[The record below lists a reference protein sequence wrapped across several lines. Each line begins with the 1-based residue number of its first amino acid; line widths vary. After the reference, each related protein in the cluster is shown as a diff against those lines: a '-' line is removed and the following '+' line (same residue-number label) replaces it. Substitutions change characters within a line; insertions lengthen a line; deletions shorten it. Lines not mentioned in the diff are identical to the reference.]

1 MIMDIEEAIQFL
13 VEHMAVLDA
22 KLERLESI
30 MATKDDFDEI
40 KAALRAG
47 QKFVTQYMAK
57 TDTLNAMLAESQLR
71 LEESSDQQKNLL
83 NRMQARIEA
92 LEKRLP
98 PQQAA

>member
-1 MIMDIEEAIQFL
+1 MDIEKAIQFL

-22 KLERLESI
+22 KLERMESI
-30 MATKDDFDEI
+30 MATKDDVDEI

-71 LEESSDQQKNLL
+71 LEESNDQQKNLL